1 MITREH
7 LTSAIDAVTAVDPQA
22 GCGLKMLFE
31 AARITAPAVKN
42 SRDQGPGTGSFPYY
56 FDGQRVEIPKTAFV
70 AHGIPTLEQSLV
82 LKWGEFREKQTRAA
96 AWVSGDVRQL
106 ANDIRKA
113 GAVALVNHELRR
125 LREWP
130 DDLNAVPAIPD
141 PQDGTPHYRGHL
153 AGGQIASFMP
163 LPLNRETLAQVAGHP
178 FEFFD
183 VRFMLTSWAD
193 GSLPWIYAC
202 IVEGQILGLIKLQLH
217 RQATSTCLEVRYI
230 ARRMP
235 VYGDTDTSPK
245 GVGTFLM
252 AGTWMVWQAFYP
264 EARHIFLDGEVG
276 AHQFYLDCGFREQRL
291 CRFVLEAPRGYLLS
305 AIADMADDARPPAGQ
320 VRCRLEAL
328 IGAAIRTLRKRNAR
342 HRQADLAFIKRCLM
356 SRHQPYP
363 ATTALALLLKHQPRI
378 PEATQLID
386 YATRTCRVRIAG
398 EKPDAQTTILVV
410 DDPRFALHLHHI
422 CHLESPKRFEAFQRA
437 LAHPSV
443 MGRWHSLM
451 IEPAEREQLLWVHN
465 AAYLKRLEKTAGRQ
479 LVSLDMDTQTTKRSW
494 EVACL
499 AVGGVFQLMDG
510 ICGGLALRG
519 VAAVRPPGHHAE
531 PDRAMGFCLLN
542 NVALAAR
549 YLQKVQGLAR
559 IMIIDLDAHHGNGT
573 QTVFYEDSTV
583 LYVSTHGFPA
593 YPGTGNFGEIG
604 RGPGKG
610 FTVNIPFAKGAGD
623 RDFICAT
630 RRIIA
635 PLAHQF
641 KPEFILVSLGFDLY
655 RYDRLGGMNVSPEG
669 YGTLT
674 AMLLQIAKWECA
686 GRIAFILEGG
696 YSVKGIEDCGL
707 RFLQHLCAVDYG
719 NRDASEAWQP
729 KSTST
734 PSAVSK
740 AIEVQKPF
748 WPRLA

>member
-1 MITREH
+1 MITHEH
-7 LTSAIDAVTAVDPQA
+7 LASAIDAIAAVDPQT
-22 GCGLKMLFE
+22 GFGLKTLFE

-42 SRDQGPGTGSFPYY
+42 SRDHTSGAGSFPYY

-82 LKWGEFREKQTRAA
+82 LKWGTFREKQTRAA
-96 AWVSGDVRQL
+96 AWVSGNVRQL
-106 ANDIRKA
+106 ARDIRQA
-113 GAVALVNHELRR
+113 GAATLVKHELQR
-125 LREWP
+125 LPEWP
-130 DDLNAVPAIPD
+130 PDLDTPLGMPD
-141 PQDGTPHYRGHL
+141 PGGPEPHFCGHL
-153 AGGQIASFMP
+153 ASGQAARFIP
-163 LPLNRETLAQVAGHP
+163 LPLTRETLTQVAGHT

-183 VRFMLTSWAD
+183 VRFMLNSWID
-193 GSLPWIYAC
+193 GTLPWIYAC
-202 IVEGQILGLIKLQLH
+202 IARKQILGLVKLQLH
-217 RQATSTCLEVRYI
+217 RQAVNTGLEVRYI

-235 VYGDTDTSPK
+235 GYDDTEAPPK

-252 AGTWMVWQAFYP
+252 AGTWMVWQAFHP

-276 AHQFYLDCGFREQRL
+276 AHQFYLDCGFRKQGL
-291 CRFVLEAPRGYLLS
+291 CRFVLETPRGYLLS
-305 AIADMADDARPPAGQ
+305 VIADMADDARPPAGQ
-320 VRCRLEAL
+320 VQPRLEGL
-328 IGAAIRTLRKRNAR
+328 IGAAIKALSKRRAR
-342 HRQADLAFIKRCLM
+342 HRQTDLAFIRRCLM

-378 PEATQLID
+378 PEATALID

-422 CHLESPKRFEAFQRA
+422 FHLESPKRFEAFQRA

-443 MGRWHSLM
+443 AGRWHSLM
-451 IEPAEREQLLWVHN
+451 IEPAEREQLLWVHT
-465 AAYLKRLEKTAGRQ
+465 AAYLERLEKTSGRQ
-479 LVSLDMDTQTTKRSW
+479 LVSLDMDTQTTERSW

-499 AVGGVFQLMDG
+499 AVGGVFRLMDG
-510 ICGGLALRG
+510 ICDGRALRG

-549 YLQKVQGLAR
+549 YLQRTHGVGR

-573 QTVFYEDSTV
+573 QTVFYEDASV

-630 RRIIA
+630 HRVIA
-635 PLAHQF
+635 PLAHQYR
-641 KPEFILVSLGFDLY
+641 PDFILVSLGFDLY
-655 RYDRLGGMNVSPEG
+655 RHDRLGGMSVSPEG

-674 AMLLQIAKWECA
+674 AMLLQIAERECA

-707 RFLQHLCAVDYG
+707 RFLQHLCAVDRG
-719 NRDASEAWQP
+719 NRNPSEPWNP
-729 KSTST
+729 KSIFT

-740 AIEVQKPF
+740 VIEVQKPF